1 MIEGVGCPDAIQ
13 SRVMEWC
20 SLTETNVTFSEG
32 WEIWGFTVKNRN
44 VTFSEKWEIWGF
56 HCKKRNLTFSEGWKI

>member
-1 MIEGVGCPDAIQ
+1 MIEAVGCPDAIQ

-32 WEIWGFTVKNRN
+32 WEIWGFTVKAEMHH
-44 VTFSEKWEIWGF
+44 FQKDEKF
-56 HCKKRNLTFSEGWKI
+56 KVLTVKIHM